1 MNRRLVVDDGRTA
14 RELLLVGTM
23 VVGRDPEC
31 EISHRDPRLSRRH
44 AEFSIG
50 EHGVLV
56 RDLESRNGIRVNGR
70 VVKEALLQPGDLVQI
85 AQLSVRFVEDDA
97 ETPPVRRSGATALP
111 SSLAVA
117 ASTEDDRT
125 RIAASGAFSAA
136 LAHVAVAAAVPPRA
150 ARQVDDDRTRVAA
163 PGAGSAETDPA
174 YLAGAAARTP
184 AYETGA
190 AARTPAYGTGAAAR
204 TPAYGTGAAARAP
217 AYGSGAAS
225 PDPAYGSGAAS
236 RTPAH
241 GTGAAGR
248 TPAHMGARGTVP
260 DLAEVVIRDPLPTE
274 WPSGR
279 DADNVGTLARVPWGR
294 RVLLQGLM
302 LALVVFLMATVP
314 LLIWQRQTFGVDAAR
329 SLAVLV
335 PPLLAS
341 GAAGILV
348 AALIARTAARAVQS
362 ARNPRR

>member
-97 ETPPVRRSGATALP
+97 ETAPVRRSGATALP
-111 SSLAVA
+111 SSLTMA
-117 ASTEDDRT
+117 ASAEDDRT
-125 RIAASGAFSAA
+125 HIAASGAFSAA
-136 LAHVAVAAAVPPRA
+136 LAHVAVAAAVAPRP
-150 ARQVDDDRTRVAA
+150 ARQADDDRTRVAA
-163 PGAGSAETDPA
+163 PGAGSAEAHPA
-174 YLAGAAARTP
+174 Y
-184 AYETGA
+184 GA

-204 TPAYGTGAAARAP
+204 TPA
-217 AYGSGAAS
+217 
-225 PDPAYGSGAAS
+225 
-236 RTPAH
+236 
-241 GTGAAGR
+241 
-248 TPAHMGARGTVP
+248 HMGSLGAVP
-260 DLAEVVIRDPLPTE
+260 DLAEVVIRDPLPVE
-274 WPSGR
+274 RPYPR
-279 DADNVGTLARVPWGR
+279 DTDGVGALARVAWGR
-294 RVLLQGLM
+294 RVLMQGLM

-314 LLIWQRQTFGVDAAR
+314 LLVWQRQMFGVDSAR

-362 ARNPRR
+362 ERDPRR